1 MAYTEKSCRE
11 FSDLLASRAPVPG
24 GCSVSALVGAL
35 GAGLGNMVGHL
46 TIGKKKYADVEDEML
61 KCMEETDT
69 LRMELLKL
77 VQQDIDIF
85 QPLSELY
92 GMKAETPEEKLKKEE
107 LLEEALDGACRVPL
121 DIMKACGRAIELSQ
135 VFAEKGSVMATS
147 DAGASAILCKSAMEA
162 ASLNVYINTNSMKDR
177 DKAQALNRECEECL
191 QKYTKLADEV
201 FGYVVRKLKHED

>member
-24 GCSVSALVGAL
+24 GGSVSALVGAL

-61 KCMEETDT
+61 KCMEETDA
-69 LRMELLKL
+69 LRIKLLKL

-121 DIMKACGRAIELSQ
+121 DIMKVAEQLSFRRYLQKRAVLWQQVMPGQVPSCASQ
-135 VFAEKGSVMATS
+135 LWK
-147 DAGASAILCKSAMEA
+147 L
-162 ASLNVYINTNSMKDR
+162 
-177 DKAQALNRECEECL
+177 QALM
-191 QKYTKLADEV
+191 
-201 FGYVVRKLKHED
+201 FI